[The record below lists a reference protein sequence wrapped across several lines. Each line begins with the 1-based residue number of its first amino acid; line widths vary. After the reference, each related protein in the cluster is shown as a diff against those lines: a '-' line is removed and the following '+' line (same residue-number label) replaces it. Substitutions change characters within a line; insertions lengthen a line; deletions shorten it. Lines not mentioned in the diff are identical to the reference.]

1 MFASKLGYKGAQT
14 RFNLLLL
21 EDGEFFLDDFSVH
34 RYIEPNPDTH
44 RKIQGRLKMC
54 TRGFFFEPQDSNLP
68 ILRFF
73 FRDMKEMPVA
83 ELHDHPEA
91 GDCAIFLAFKVSSVV
106 EMKER
111 GVDHPY
117 VQKETTTKSAGIPE
131 KYMFSLLHSK
141 IEEFLKNVRPIWELA
156 HKQGV
161 MNKVDEEALLE
172 PVLTPRQTDQ
182 FDSSLLVDFRERPLL
197 PKGKLVDRIVPLLKY
212 PGCLML
218 TNQRLYFQPAQVNN
232 VGDPVLNW
240 AYNTIE
246 YLYKRRHM
254 LKQTGL
260 EIFLKNGESFFFSFR
275 NHHDRD
281 EVYDMMVNQ
290 PDLKHLQQTDLESML
305 RKWQQREV
313 SNYDYLVYLNNAAGR
328 TKNDLTQYPV
338 FPWIL
343 NDYQSAAIDL
353 SDPAVY
359 RDLSKPVGALNEE
372 RLEFYQARFE
382 AMPRGMEDEG
392 LPPPFLYGTHYSTPG
407 YVLYYFVRMAPEYM
421 LCLQNGKFDAPDR
434 LFQSIPSTWSS
445 CNTNHADLKE
455 LIPAFFDD
463 SMPPEEWLCNG
474 KNLDLGTTQKLTR
487 VGNVELPAWAS
498 SPSAFV
504 RINREALESEYVS
517 EHLHEWIDLIFG
529 YKQRGEAAIEANNL
543 FYYLSYEGSVDL
555 ETITDPV
562 EKCSFEAQIQEFGQT
577 PKLLFSGAH
586 PSRNDVGKAVAI
598 ATPDLVSSPRK
609 VDESNG
615 SANGSSASEV
625 ETRSREDSVLGENT
639 SYDENGEED
648 NTTGNRRSMFA
659 FRTRSFGAVPK
670 QAQRL
675 VGGITAQI
683 RRRMSVESS
692 RRWNWALGT
701 NGDAS
706 SWTPSAHYMLH
717 AGEVT
722 SLVLGKDGRALFSTS
737 KDSTFKVSATLDGTL
752 RRNLSCNLALSCCDV
767 SPDEKYVFVGS
778 WDNCIYMYSMDV
790 GRVIDQI
797 TAHDDGLSAICVF
810 EDRVLSSSWDGSIK
824 MWHYTPKGIATAPLS
839 TFMECEESVVK
850 LCVSADGSTGAAATR
865 NGIVYLI
872 DLRTS
877 EQMRKLFASPVHR
890 AEICGLTFCGG
901 ASTIACMSTANELSV
916 YQTDGT
922 RMVTINVNSDGPVRC
937 FDSDGEYAVGGTSTG
952 KLLFWKLDEP
962 TGQEQVLE
970 IPEAH
975 AQGVSA
981 LTASPHGSTIVS
993 ASADGG
999 IRIWQLR
1006 RLGLDYEYDGEGD
1019 VKMTVPQ
1026 PIFEVVAAPE
1036 LAVWSQAAITTFMR
1050 ERKQNETKI
1059 AERCGT
1065 TGEVQEAVTR
1075 SIRTSLKP
1083 RVLEHVAHYI
1093 LKKEMDSVTDVM
1105 LLAEMKRKIGGMVND
1120 RVPDV
1125 SRLFANELKMD
1136 LSGVDVEARI

>member
-1 MFASKLGYKGAQT
+1 MFASKLGYKNTQT

-34 RYIEPNPDTH
+34 RFLEPKSESH
-44 RKIQGRLKMC
+44 RKVQGRLKMC
-54 TRGFFFEPQDSNLP
+54 TRGFFFEPQDTNLP

-83 ELHDHPEA
+83 ELHDRPEA
-91 GDCAIFLAFKVSSVV
+91 GDCTIFLAFKVSLVL

-117 VQKETTTKSAGIPE
+117 VRKEAGSSTGIPE
-131 KYMFSLLHSK
+131 KYTFLLLHSK
-141 IEEFLKNVRPIWELA
+141 IEEFLKNVRPIWELS
-156 HKQGV
+156 HKKSV

-172 PVLTPRQTDQ
+172 PVLQPRQTDQ
-182 FDSSLLVDFRERPLL
+182 FDSSLLVDFRERPLQT
-197 PKGKLVDRIVPLLKY
+197 KGKLVDRIVPLLKY

-260 EIFLKNGESFFFSFR
+260 EIFLKNGESFFFGFR

-313 SNYDYLVYLNNAAGR
+313 SNYDYLLYLNNSAGR

-338 FPWIL
+338 FPWIVS
-343 NDYQSAAIDL
+343 DYHSASIDL
-353 SDPAVY
+353 SDPAIY
-359 RDLSKPVGALNEE
+359 RDLSKPVGALNVE
-372 RLEFYQARFE
+372 RLGFYKTRFE
-382 AMPRGMEDEG
+382 SMPRGMEDEG

-463 SMPPEEWLCNG
+463 SLPAEEWLCNG

-487 VGNVELPAWAS
+487 VGDVELPAWAS
-498 SPSAFV
+498 SPSAFI

-562 EKCSFEAQIQEFGQT
+562 EKYSFEAQIQEFGQT
-577 PKLLFSGAH
+577 PKLLFAGAH
-586 PSRNDVGKAVAI
+586 PSRNDVGKAVDI
-598 ATPDLVSSPRK
+598 ATLDLVAPSRK
-609 VDESNG
+609 LDESAGATNR
-615 SANGSSASEV
+615 SAISADIN
-625 ETRSREDSVLGENT
+625 TRSREDSDVDENNCN
-639 SYDENGEED
+639 DENGEEE
-648 NTTGNRRSMFA
+648 NATVANRRSMFA
-659 FRTRSFGAVPK
+659 FRSRSFGAVPK

-683 RRRMSVESS
+683 RRRMSTETSK
-692 RRWNWALGT
+692 RWNWTFGT
-701 NGDAS
+701 VGDTS
-706 SWTPSAHYMLH
+706 SWAPSAHYMLH
-717 AGEVT
+717 ASEVT

-752 RRNLSCNLALSCCDV
+752 RRNLSCNLALSCCAV

-797 TAHDDGLSAICVF
+797 TAHDDGLSAMCVF
-810 EDRVLSSSWDGSIK
+810 EDRLFSSSWDGSIK
-824 MWHYTPKGIATAPLS
+824 MWHYTPKGIATGPLS
-839 TFMECEESVVK
+839 TFMECEESVVS
-850 LCVSADGSTGAAATR
+850 LCVSMDGCTSAAATR
-865 NGIVYLI
+865 NGVVYLI
-872 DLRTS
+872 DLRTC
-877 EQMRKLFASPVHR
+877 ELMRKLFASPVQR
-890 AEICGLTFCGG
+890 AEICGLTFCNGG
-901 ASTIACMSTANELSV
+901 STVACMSTANELSV
-916 YQTDGT
+916 YQIDGK
-922 RMVTINVNSDGPVRC
+922 RVVTINVNADDGPVRC
-937 FDSDGEYAVGGTSTG
+937 FDSDGEYAVGGTSRG
-952 KLLFWKLDEP
+952 KLLFWKLDDP
-962 TGQEQVLE
+962 SGHEQVLK
-970 IPEAH
+970 IPDAH
-975 AQGVSA
+975 AQGISA
-981 LTASPHGSTIVS
+981 LTVGLQGSTIVS

-999 IRIWQLR
+999 IRIWHLR
-1006 RLGLDYEYDGEGD
+1006 R
-1019 VKMTVPQ
+1019 K
-1026 PIFEVVAAPE
+1026 A
-1036 LAVWSQAAITTFMR
+1036 
-1050 ERKQNETKI
+1050 
-1059 AERCGT
+1059 
-1065 TGEVQEAVTR
+1065 
-1075 SIRTSLKP
+1075 TS
-1083 RVLEHVAHYI
+1083 R
-1093 LKKEMDSVTDVM
+1093 
-1105 LLAEMKRKIGGMVND
+1105 G
-1120 RVPDV
+1120 
-1125 SRLFANELKMD
+1125 RLPAFF
-1136 LSGVDVEARI
+1136 

>member
-1 MFASKLGYKGAQT
+1 MFASKSSYKSSQT

-34 RYIEPNPDTH
+34 RYLEPHPDAH
-44 RKIQGRLKMC
+44 RKVQGRLKTG

-73 FRDMKEMPVA
+73 FRDMKEMPLA
-83 ELHDHPEA
+83 ELHNNSET
-91 GDCAIFLAFKVSSVV
+91 GDCAILLAFKISSVV

-117 VQKETTTKSAGIPE
+117 VQKETNASTGIPE

-156 HKQGV
+156 HKKNV
-161 MNKVDEEALLE
+161 MNKMDEEVMLE
-172 PVLTPRQTDQ
+172 PILTLRQIDQ

-197 PKGKLVDRIVPLLKY
+197 TKGRLVDRIVPLLKY

-240 AYNTIE
+240 AYDTIE

-254 LKQTGL
+254 LRQTGL

-275 NHHDRD
+275 NHYDRD

-290 PDLKHLQQTDLESML
+290 PNLKRLQQTDIESML

-328 TKNDLTQYPV
+328 TQNDLTQYPV

-343 NDYQSAAIDL
+343 NDYQSPSIDL

-359 RDLSKPVGALNEE
+359 RDLSRPIGALNEE
-372 RLEFYQARFE
+372 RLQFYKARYE
-382 AMPRGMEDEG
+382 AMPRGMEHEG

-455 LIPAFFDD
+455 LVPAFFDE
-463 SMPPEEWLCNG
+463 SLPPDEWLCNG

-487 VGNVELPAWAS
+487 VGDVELPAWAS
-498 SPSAFV
+498 SPTAFV
-504 RINREALESEYVS
+504 RMNREALESEYVS

-529 YKQRGEAAIEANNL
+529 YKQRGEAAIDANNL

-562 EKCSFEAQIQEFGQT
+562 EKCSLEAQIQEFGQT
-577 PKLLFSGAH
+577 PKLLFSEAH
-586 PSRNDVGKAVAI
+586 PSRNEIGKAVVI
-598 ATPDLVSSPRK
+598 ATPDLMPSKSS
-609 VDESNG
+609 S
-615 SANGSSASEV
+615 SSATNNMSVLGKV
-625 ETRSREDSVLGENT
+625 ENRMEEDSVLDENNT
-639 SYDENGEED
+639 SDDDSEEA
-648 NTTGNRRSMFA
+648 TTANRLGMFA
-659 FRTRSFGAVPK
+659 FRTRSFTAVPK
-670 QAQRL
+670 QAQRF

-692 RRWNWALGT
+692 QRWNWTLGT
-701 NGDAS
+701 NGDLS
-706 SWTPSAHYMLH
+706 SWEPSAHFMLH
-717 AGEVT
+717 SSEVT

-737 KDSTFKVSATLDGTL
+737 KDSTFKVTATLDGTL

-767 SPDEKYVFVGS
+767 SNDEKYVFIGS
-778 WDNCIYMYSMDV
+778 WDNCIYMYSMDI

-797 TAHDDGLSAICVF
+797 TAHDDGVSAICVF
-810 EDRVLSSSWDGSIK
+810 EDRILSSSWDGSIK
-824 MWHYTPKGIATAPLS
+824 IWHFTPKGIATAPLL
-839 TFMECEESVVK
+839 TYMECEESVVK
-850 LCVSADGSTGAAATR
+850 LCISADGLVGAAATR

-872 DLRTS
+872 NLRTG
-877 EQMRKLFASPVHR
+877 ELLRKLFASPIHH

-901 ASTIACMSTANELSV
+901 TTTVACMTTANELSV

-922 RMVTINVNSDGPVRC
+922 RMITISVDADGPIRC
-937 FDSDGEYAVGGTSTG
+937 FDSDGGYAVGGTSTG

-962 TGQEQVLE
+962 VGREQVLE
-970 IPEAH
+970 IPKAH
-975 AQGVSA
+975 AEGISA
-981 LTASPHGSTIVS
+981 LIVSPYGTALAS

-1006 RLGLDYEYDGEGD
+1006 R
-1019 VKMTVPQ
+1019 KAVPRGR
-1026 PIFEVVAAPE
+1026 
-1036 LAVWSQAAITTFMR
+1036 LATF
-1050 ERKQNETKI
+1050 
-1059 AERCGT
+1059 
-1065 TGEVQEAVTR
+1065 
-1075 SIRTSLKP
+1075 
-1083 RVLEHVAHYI
+1083 
-1093 LKKEMDSVTDVM
+1093 
-1105 LLAEMKRKIGGMVND
+1105 
-1120 RVPDV
+1120 
-1125 SRLFANELKMD
+1125 F
-1136 LSGVDVEARI
+1136 

>member
-21 EDGEFFLDDFSVH
+21 EDGEFFLDDFSVY
-34 RYIEPNPDTH
+34 RFLEPKPDSH
-44 RKIQGRLKMC
+44 RKVQGRLKMC
-54 TRGFFFEPQDSNLP
+54 TRGFFFEPQDTNLP

-73 FRDMKEMPVA
+73 FRDMKELPVA
-83 ELHDHPEA
+83 ELHESPEA
-91 GDCAIFLAFKVSSVV
+91 ADCAIFLAFSVSSVV

-117 VQKETTTKSAGIPE
+117 VQKDTGSSTGVPE
-131 KYMFSLLHSK
+131 KYTFSLVHSK
-141 IEEFLKNVRPIWELA
+141 IEEFLKNVQPIWELA
-156 HKQGV
+156 HKDGV
-161 MNKVDEEALLE
+161 MNKVDEEMLLE
-172 PVLTPRQTDQ
+172 PVLEPRQTDQ
-182 FDSSLLVDFRERPLL
+182 FDSSLLVDFRERPLQT
-197 PKGKLVDRIVPLLKY
+197 KGKLVDRIVPLLKY

-275 NHHDRD
+275 NRHDRD

-313 SNYDYLVYLNNAAGR
+313 SNYDYLLYLNNTAGR

-338 FPWIL
+338 FPWIV
-343 NDYQSAAIDL
+343 NDYISPSIDL
-353 SDPAVY
+353 SDPAIY

-372 RLEFYQARFE
+372 RLEFYKARFE
-382 AMPRGMEDEG
+382 TMPHGMEDEG

-434 LFQSIPSTWSS
+434 LFQSIPNTWSS

-455 LIPAFFDD
+455 LVPAFFDD
-463 SMPPEEWLCNG
+463 SLPAEEWLCNG

-487 VGNVELPAWAS
+487 VGDVELPAWAS
-498 SPSAFV
+498 SPSEFV

-529 YKQRGEAAIEANNL
+529 CKQRGEAAIEANNL

-555 ETITDPV
+555 EKITDPV

-586 PSRNDVGKAVAI
+586 PSRNDVGKAVDI
-598 ATPDLVSSPRK
+598 ATLDLMPLSRKLDEVAGLTNRSS
-609 VDESNG
+609 
-615 SANGSSASEV
+615 SSV
-625 ETRSREDSVLGENT
+625 TDFDNRSRGNSDGNRNSCF
-639 SYDENGEED
+639 DENEEEEHA
-648 NTTGNRRSMFA
+648 TTGNRRSMFA
-659 FRTRSFGAVPK
+659 FRTRSLSSVPK
-670 QAQRL
+670 QAQRI

-692 RRWNWALGT
+692 KRWNWTFGT
-701 NGDAS
+701 SGDTS
-706 SWTPSAHYMLH
+706 SWAPSTHYMLH
-717 AGEVT
+717 ASEVT
-722 SLVLGKDGRALFSTS
+722 SLVLGKGGRALFSTS

-752 RRNLSCNLALSCCDV
+752 RRNLSCNLALSCCGV

-797 TAHDDGLSAICVF
+797 TAHDDGLSAIDVY
-810 EDRVLSSSWDGSIK
+810 EDRLLSSSWDGSIK
-824 MWHYTPKGIATAPLS
+824 TWHYTSKGIATAPLS
-839 TFMECEESVVK
+839 TFMECEESVVC
-850 LCVSADGSTGAAATR
+850 LCISMDGCTGAAATS
-865 NGIVYLI
+865 NGMVYLI
-872 DLRTS
+872 NLRTC
-877 EQMRKLFASPVHR
+877 ELIRKIFASPTQH

-901 ASTIACMSTANELSV
+901 GSTVACMSTANELSV
-916 YQTDGT
+916 FQMDGKQ
-922 RMVTINVNSDGPVRC
+922 VIAINVNADGPVQC
-937 FDSDGEYAVGGTSTG
+937 FDSDGEYAVGGTSNG

-962 TGQEQVLE
+962 RGHEQVLE
-970 IPEAH
+970 IPDAH
-975 AQGVSA
+975 AEGVSA
-981 LTASPHGSTIVS
+981 LTVGLHASTIVS
-993 ASADGG
+993 ASTDGG
-999 IRIWQLR
+999 HSH
-1006 RLGLDYEYDGEGD
+1006 
-1019 VKMTVPQ
+1019 
-1026 PIFEVVAAPE
+1026 
-1036 LAVWSQAAITTFMR
+1036 LATSSQSCF
-1050 ERKQNETKI
+1050 
-1059 AERCGT
+1059 
-1065 TGEVQEAVTR
+1065 
-1075 SIRTSLKP
+1075 S
-1083 RVLEHVAHYI
+1083 
-1093 LKKEMDSVTDVM
+1093 
-1105 LLAEMKRKIGGMVND
+1105 
-1120 RVPDV
+1120 
-1125 SRLFANELKMD
+1125 
-1136 LSGVDVEARI
+1136 